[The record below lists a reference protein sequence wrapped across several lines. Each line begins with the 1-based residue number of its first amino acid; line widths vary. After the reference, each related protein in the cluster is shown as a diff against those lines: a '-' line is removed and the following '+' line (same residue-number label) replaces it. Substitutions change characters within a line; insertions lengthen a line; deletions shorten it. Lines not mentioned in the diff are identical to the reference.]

1 VLLIFFILILI
12 AIPIVSIALNSHSSP
27 PATEVAQ
34 RLKPMRQ
41 ALITLPENTAQA
53 RLKKSALLWI
63 LSRVTTELNNGHTD
77 TASNLLDDLTK
88 MRKQTIGKRA
98 ATPTNLFPPIPSPAT
113 NPFVPHM
120 FDDMQK
126 LFNRLDLVTI
136 PRSTLQ
142 ADTLAA
148 AQALCHPQSPLKDDP
163 RVLTLLLNLLDRE
176 FSGWTDRTIS
186 LADIENSN
194 YPLAYAMLNAVY
206 PDLIPQTIR
215 TGWEQAILLNAQ
227 QIVTDFGDV
236 YNNHRFYQT
245 WWNNDIHQ
253 AVDLLASS
261 WDVHNGDFERTAQN
275 ALATL
280 ARNAYRDGAFSYRG
294 LENDICAYHGND
306 VVTLAWYWLLS
317 GDASARQMLLSEK
330 HFYPLC
336 YDPRGVAE
344 YFTAPADKHFWNQD
358 KPGEAAYIIASLTG
372 DAYNATLAGNIQGS
386 EMAAIFYRADLVK
399 KTLPD
404 NYLLYDQNIQG
415 PRGHF
420 GLFSFASSTRDAS
433 IIGQDQPDSNFGIGK
448 SSFVGAMLLDPSS
461 SPSTWPLNAALDS
474 VTSEVQ
480 TTPGGLTGV
489 DRKNFRSFPQGEHD
503 AITMTQNF
511 AALSTSYTIT
521 DKTNPRGLFNPRQW
535 QGDQQWLFL
544 PDRIIGLLS
553 ITSLADQQAYGI
565 DGTIKLVSG
574 RETWGTQKT
583 FQQLDPSTVR
593 YGNMVVRITDQNYGG
608 KLATTLEAPSVTD
621 PNDKSNKG
629 GRILISDA
637 RANGSKSITYGRG
650 ETHYYEVE
658 IFPNT
663 STADQTTMLATGNR
677 LEGFQATE
685 KGRVMQIIANPTNA
699 PLTYT
704 TVQPTPYPRLS
715 IHASNGSVQDIA
727 VKGGATTISTTVPAY
742 SDIVVVNSDNSGDHN
757 DNHAA
762 AANMFG

>member
-1 VLLIFFILILI
+1 
-12 AIPIVSIALNSHSSP
+12 
-27 PATEVAQ
+27 
-34 RLKPMRQ
+34 
-41 ALITLPENTAQA
+41 
-53 RLKKSALLWI
+53 
-63 LSRVTTELNNGHTD
+63 VTTELNNGHTD

-88 MRKQTIGKRA
+88 MRKQAIGKRQ
-98 ATPTNLFPPIPSPAT
+98 ATPTNLFPPIPSPTT

-148 AQALCHPQSPLKDDP
+148 SQALCHPQSPLKDDP

-236 YNNHRFYQT
+236 YNNHHFYAT

-261 WDVHNGDFERTAQN
+261 WDVHNDDFEHTAQN
-275 ALATL
+275 AIATL

-306 VVTLAWYWLLS
+306 VVTLAWYWMLS
-317 GDASARQMLLSEK
+317 GDGNAKQMLLSSK

-336 YDPRGVAE
+336 YDSRGLAE
-344 YFTAPADKHFWNQD
+344 YYTAPADKHFWNQD

-372 DAYNATLAGNIQGS
+372 DSYNATLAGTIQSS

-399 KTLPD
+399 KALPD

-420 GLFSFASSTRDAS
+420 GLFSFAGSTRDAS
-433 IIGQDQPDSNFGIGK
+433 VTAQDQPDSNFGVGK
-448 SSFVGAMLLDPSS
+448 SSFVGAMLLDPPSS
-461 SPSTWPLNAALDS
+461 STWPLNAALDS
-474 VTSEVQ
+474 ATSEVQ
-480 TTPGGLTGV
+480 TTPGSLPGV
-489 DRKNFRSFPQGEHD
+489 DRKNFRSFPQDEHD
-503 AITMTQNF
+503 AVTMTRTF
-511 AALSTSYTIT
+511 AALSTSYIVS
-521 DKTNPRGLFNPRQW
+521 DKTNPRGPFNPRKW

-544 PDRIIGLLS
+544 PDRLIGLLS
-553 ITSLADQQAYGI
+553 ITSLEDQQAYGL
-565 DGTIKLVSG
+565 DGSIKLVSG
-574 RETWGTQKT
+574 RQTWGSQKT
-583 FQQLDPSTVR
+583 FQQLDPSTVG
-593 YGNMVVRITDQNYGG
+593 YGNLVVRIPDQNYGG
-608 KLATTLEAPSVTD
+608 KLSTSLEAASASD
-621 PNDKSNKG
+621 PNDKTNKG
-629 GRILISDA
+629 GRILIQDA
-637 RANGSKSITYGRG
+637 RANSPNTIAYRRG
-650 ETHYYEVE
+650 ESHYYMVE

-663 STADQTTMLATGNR
+663 SAADQTTRLQISNG
-677 LEGFQATE
+677 LEGFQAIE
-685 KGRVMQIIANPTNA
+685 KGRVLQIIANPTNV
-699 PLTYT
+699 PLNYIATL
-704 TVQPTPYPRLS
+704 PTPYPRLS
-715 IHASNGSVQDIA
+715 IHGGNGSVQNIGVRGRA
-727 VKGGATTISTTVPAY
+727 ANISTAVPAY
-742 SDIVVVNSDNSGDHN
+742 SNVVIVNSDNGDDHTN
-757 DNHAA
+757 GSAA
-762 AANMFG
+762 AASMFGN